1 MAAKKK
7 TKWLYDN
14 RGAKAGVPTG
24 RRRQLNKEER
34 QRYEAFAAAYL
45 AVGQVTYLHP
55 FKAAIAAGY
64 SEKTAESYAS
74 KLPRRPVIQQ
84 IMQRIRDERIASST
98 IATPGEVLEVLTSQL
113 RALPDKLV
121 DEHGNFIPLSQLDKN
136 VLHGIAGVKTRSKT
150 TKTKAGEEITE
161 TTWEYKLADRTRVA
175 ELLSK
180 HHGLFEKD
188 NTQQKAD
195 PTQVNFVMMPTGDL
209 SLQDWSQQ
217 ASAILAN
224 NPVKGLP
231 APVPEGHI
239 IDITPTKVSPAP
251 VNVPMDLDFL
261 DISDLSVDKNEKE

>member
-1 MAAKKK
+1 MAAKRK

-14 RGAKAGVPTG
+14 RGAGKAGVPTG

-113 RALPDKLV
+113 RALPDRLV
-121 DEHGNFIPLSQLDKN
+121 DEHGNFIPLC
-136 VLHGIAGVKTRSKT
+136 
-150 TKTKAGEEITE
+150 
-161 TTWEYKLADRTRVA
+161 
-175 ELLSK
+175 
-180 HHGLFEKD
+180 
-188 NTQQKAD
+188 
-195 PTQVNFVMMPTGDL
+195 
-209 SLQDWSQQ
+209 
-217 ASAILAN
+217 
-224 NPVKGLP
+224 
-231 APVPEGHI
+231 
-239 IDITPTKVSPAP
+239 
-251 VNVPMDLDFL
+251 
-261 DISDLSVDKNEKE
+261 